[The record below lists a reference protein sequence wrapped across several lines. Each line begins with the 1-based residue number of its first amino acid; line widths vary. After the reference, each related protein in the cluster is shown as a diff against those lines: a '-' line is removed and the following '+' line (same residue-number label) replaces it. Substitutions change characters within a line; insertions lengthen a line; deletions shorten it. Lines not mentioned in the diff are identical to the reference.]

1 MRLALVF
8 HLLGRLL
15 LGLTLLLLL
24 PLALALATGG
34 PDALAFGASALAT
47 GVTGGLL
54 VLAAP
59 FGKGEELGHREGF
72 AVVTLAWIFAAAFGG
87 LPFYLFGATPTY
99 TDAYFEAM
107 SGFTTTGATVIT
119 RVEELPT
126 ATVLWRSFSQ
136 WVGGLG
142 IIVLGLAILPALGVG
157 GMQLYKAEAP
167 GPVVDRLAP
176 RIRET
181 ARLLWRVYV
190 LISAA
195 EFALLLL
202 GGMSWL
208 DALAHAFTTMATGGF
223 STRDASIGAYGSAYL
238 DGVIT
243 VFMFLA
249 GASFALH
256 YQALRGNLRA
266 YRRSPEFLLYAIVL
280 AGATGL
286 LVLALWLAGTYG
298 SLPEALRHASFQVV
312 SLATTTGYATAD
324 YEAWPPF
331 AQGLLFLLMVLG
343 GCAGSTAGAIKYIR
357 VLLLAKRAY
366 AQLFKLVHPRAVVVI
381 RLGER
386 QVPEEV
392 LIGVQT
398 FFLLYLSAFA
408 LATLAATAFGIDLY
422 SSIGAVAATLGNVGP
437 GFGAVGPAETYAP
450 LPLPVKWILSTCML
464 LGRLEIFTV
473 LVLLMPAIWRK

>member
-1 MRLALVF
+1 MKLALVF

-15 LGLTLLLLL
+15 LGLALVLLL
-24 PLALALATGG
+24 PLPLALATGG
-34 PDALAFGASALAT
+34 PDALAFGASALVT
-47 GVTGGLL
+47 GVVGGLL
-54 VLAAP
+54 VLTAP

-72 AVVTLAWIFAAAFGG
+72 AIVTLAWVFAAAFGG
-87 LPFYLFGATPTY
+87 LPFYLSGAVPTY

-119 RVEELPT
+119 RIGDLPA
-126 ATVLWRSFSQ
+126 ATLLWRGFSQ

-190 LISAA
+190 LLSAA

-208 DALAHAFTTMATGGF
+208 DALAHTFTTMATGGF

-243 VFMFLA
+243 VFMVLA

-256 YQALRGNLRA
+256 YQALRGNLRG
-266 YRRSPEFLLYAIVL
+266 YRRSPEFLLYAAVL

-286 LVLALWLAGTYG
+286 LMLALWLAGTYG
-298 SLPEALRHASFQVV
+298 SLPEALRYAAFQVA

-324 YEAWPPF
+324 YDRWPML
-331 AQGLLFLLMVLG
+331 AQGVLFLLMFLG

-357 VLLLAKRAY
+357 VLLLAKRAQT
-366 AQLFKLVHPRAVVVI
+366 QLFKLVHPRAVVVV
-381 RLGER
+381 RLAER
-386 QVPEEV
+386 QVSDEV
-392 LIGVQT
+392 LNGVQG
-398 FFLLYLSAFA
+398 FLLLYLGVFA
-408 LATLAATAFGIDLY
+408 LATLLLTAFGQDLLT
-422 SSIGAVAATLGNVGP
+422 AVAATAATLGNVGP
-437 GFGAVGPAETYAP
+437 GFGAVGPTDTYAP
-450 LPLPVKWILSTCML
+450 LPLPVKWILSACML